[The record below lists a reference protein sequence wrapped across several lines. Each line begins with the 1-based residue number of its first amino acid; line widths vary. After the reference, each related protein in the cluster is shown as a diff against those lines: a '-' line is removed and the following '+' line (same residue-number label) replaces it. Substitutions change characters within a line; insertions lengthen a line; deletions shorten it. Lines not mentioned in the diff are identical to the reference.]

1 MKILKLF
8 LSCMVLIFL
17 SGSLFAQADFNT
29 SLHNT
34 RAGKVFWYGAGNG
47 GFETISNIPID
58 SLGCIQCHGASN
70 ADGEPYGD
78 DYEPG
83 CLDCHPNGSN
93 FNPDSIKVDQCY
105 SCHGRQK
112 KEVALGFSDVHRD
125 AGMKCWDCHTADDMH
140 GDGTEYASMLE
151 DGAIDVSC
159 EDCHFEGGTAPYP
172 DHSQY
177 DPHNGKLDCTACHA
191 QTVLSCYNCHFES
204 MVEDHIKRAYKP
216 INDFVILANREK
228 DGKVYPMTFQS
239 LTYQDSSF
247 VAFGPF
253 TSHTITKEG
262 RKCEDCHGN
271 ENVQEYF
278 DTGKIQFAEWNDAD
292 SVLTWKHGI
301 VPMPPDY
308 ETTFKMDFITYNGNT
323 SDPPGPSKN
332 WSKVSGEWDGHQ
344 MFFATPLTETQM
356 LALQKDV
363 GTIADNFATSLH
375 GTRAGKIYW
384 YGKDNG
390 GFEML
395 TNVPISE
402 MGCVECHGP
411 ANADGVPN
419 DENYKPGCVDCH
431 PSGSAFNPDSIKV
444 DQCYSCHGRQKKEI
458 ALGFTDVH
466 RDAGMKCWDCHT
478 MNDMHG
484 DGSSP
489 QSMLEANSIE
499 ADCANDGCHPD
510 GSLPSDHAAKD
521 PHNGKLHCTACH
533 AQTVIS
539 CYNCHL
545 ESKIEGHLKRAY
557 KPINDFVILANREKD
572 GKVYP
577 MTFQSLTYQGKS
589 FVAFGPFTSHTIT
602 KEGARVCTD
611 CHLNFGGTVE
621 AIQDYND
628 DGILQFAKWNDED
641 STLTW
646 LHGVIPMPEDY
657 QRSFKM
663 DFITYNGDP
672 HDPVGPSK
680 NWSFVKGEWDGH
692 QMFFATPLTRE
703 QMANLGFDTTLV
715 GIKKNPDIIP
725 TEFALEQN
733 YPNPFNPTTVI
744 QYSIPEATKVDLV
757 LYDVLGNKV
766 KTLVSKEHSPGV
778 YRYEFDGSGLSSGI
792 YFYRLITKEYV
803 QTRKFVLMK

>member
-1 MKILKLF
+1 MNKIKL
-8 LSCMVLIFL
+8 VLT
-17 SGSLFAQADFNT
+17 LFAMICLSQYLYGQAYFNT

-34 RAGKVFWYGAGNG
+34 RAGKISWYSAENG
-47 GFETISNIPID
+47 GFETITNVPID
-58 SLGCIQCHGASN
+58 SLGCIHCHGPNN
-70 ADGEPYGD
+70 ADGVPNGD

-83 CLDCHPNGSN
+83 CVDCHPSNSN
-93 FNPDSIKVDQCY
+93 FNPDSIKVEQCY

-112 KEVALGFSDVHRD
+112 KVAMVLQLPDVHRD
-125 AGMKCWDCHTADDMH
+125 AGMVCWDCHEAEDMH
-140 GDGTEYASMLE
+140 GDGNEYGSLFE
-151 DGAIDVSC
+151 EGAIKAKC
-159 EDCHFEGGTAPYP
+159 ENCHIDENSNPPMP
-172 DHSQY
+172 DHTQY
-177 DPHNGKLDCTACHA
+177 DPHNGKLDCTACHVTSVA
-191 QTVLSCYNCHFES
+191 ACYNCHFES
-204 MVEDHIKRAYKP
+204 MTESHLKRAYKVMS
-216 INDFVILANREK
+216 DFVLLVNR
-228 DGKVYPMTFQS
+228 DGKVHSATFQS
-239 LTYQDSSF
+239 LTYQGS
-247 VAFGPF
+247 AFNAIGPGS
-253 TSHTITKEG
+253 SHTIGKG
-262 RKCEDCHGN
+262 RDCEACHGN
-271 ENVQEYF
+271 DNVKEYF
-278 DTGKIQFAEWNDAD
+278 DTGEIKFTTWNEAD
-292 SVLTWKHGI
+292 STLTWKHGI
-301 VPMPPDY
+301 VPIPPDY
-308 ETTFKMDFITYNGNT
+308 ETTFKMDFITYNGNPD
-323 SDPPGPSKN
+323 DPVEPSKN
-332 WSKVSGEWDGHQ
+332 WSKIGKDLPDAVQ
-344 MFFATPLTETQM
+344 MKFATPLTETQM
-356 LALQKDV
+356 LALSKDV

-384 YGKDNG
+384 YGADNG
-390 GFEML
+390 GFETL

-411 ANADGVPN
+411 NNADGVPN
-419 DENYKPGCVDCH
+419 DENYEPSCVDCH

-478 MNDMHG
+478 SKDMHG
-484 DGSSP
+484 DGSAP
-489 QSMLEANSIE
+489 QSMLEPTSIE
-499 ADCANDGCHPD
+499 ADCANEGCHPE
-510 GSLPSDHAAKD
+510 GSLPSDHASKD
-521 PHNGKLHCTACH
+521 PHNGKLHCTTCH

-557 KPINDFVILANREKD
+557 KPINNFVILANREKD

-577 MTFQSLTYQGKS
+577 MTFQSLTYQGNS

-611 CHLNFGGTVE
+611 CHANFGGTVE

-628 DGILQFAKWNDED
+628 DGIMQFAKWNDED

-646 LHGVIPMPEDY
+646 LTGVVPMPEDY

-692 QMFFATPLTRE
+692 QMFFATPLTTE

-715 GIKKNPDIIP
+715 GVKRESGIIP
-725 TEFALEQN
+725 SKFALEQN
-733 YPNPFNPTTVI
+733 YPNPFNPTTI
-744 QYSIPEATKVDLV
+744 IEYSIPHRAQVELSI
-757 LYDVLGNKV
+757 YDVLGNKI
-766 KTLVSKEHSPGV
+766 KTLVNKNLSPGV
-778 YRYEFDGSGLSSGI
+778 YKYEFDGSNLASGV
-792 YFYRLITKEYV
+792 YFYRLATKDFT